1 MGNSLQVFRPMAPNP
16 HLSSFSCVIYLTC
29 LSNVVRFTRFFL
41 FFLYTS
47 LLYIGLVTIYYDIHC
62 TSLFIYMMMY
72 VFSSPISTCV
82 VVVVVFSLSLSL
94 FIHMFLYVCNLFLL
108 HTWCLDKFCLS
119 FSERQ
124 VVKVYHAKN
133 FFLAKFF
140 KSLC

>member
-47 LLYIGLVTIYYDIHC
+47 LLYIGLVTIYLWHTLYFSFHIYDDVC
-62 TSLFIYMMMY
+62 FFFTYLYM
-72 VFSSPISTCV
+72 CCCCCC
-82 VVVVVFSLSLSL
+82 SLSLSL